1 MAKKIATLLAVC
13 VLSMGLTATPAS
25 ASEHSLETETM
36 DTGRCMLYLENL
48 GRYVIGTK
56 VRQACRLSAT
66 NPGQCV
72 SNLQA
77 IGVQRAHARRACGLL

>member
-1 MAKKIATLLAVC
+1 
-13 VLSMGLTATPAS
+13 
-25 ASEHSLETETM
+25 
-36 DTGRCMLYLENL
+36 MLYLENL

-66 NPGQCV
+66 NPGQCA